1 MIRRGTGRSG
11 AEGSR
16 TAFRLILVA
25 AAAVSLVASRSLGF
39 AEQQLLGALL
49 AGEPGAA
56 AVEQLILDGAYD
68 RAESA
73 ARELLAGGSSSASLF
88 ALLALSEV
96 KAGKDDDAVCRWQ
109 AAQLLDHRLETTDLS
124 AYGAAGGFLSR
135 HGLDSVDL
143 PPAWDLGVIPPR
155 RERLVP
161 PRYTDAAKKARLQGI
176 VVVQAIISETGA
188 VLRPKVLKPMP
199 MGLDLAAL
207 DSVCDWH
214 FLPATI
220 KGVPIPLVLHLT
232 VNFKME

>member
-1 MIRRGTGRSG
+1 MNRRGTGRSG
-11 AEGSR
+11 AERGWTASR
-16 TAFRLILVA
+16 LNL
-25 AAAVSLVASRSLGF
+25 AAAVAVSLFGSRSLGI
-39 AEQQLLGALL
+39 AEQQSLGALV
-49 AGEPGAA
+49 AAEPAAA

-73 ARELLAGGSSSASLF
+73 ARELLEGGNSSASLF
-88 ALLALSEV
+88 ALLALSEA
-96 KAGKDDDAVCRWQ
+96 KAGKDDAAACRWQ
-109 AAQLLDHRLETTDLS
+109 AAQLLDHRLETADLS
-124 AYGAAGGFLSR
+124 AYGAAGAFLSR
-135 HGLDSVDL
+135 HGLDSLDL

-155 RERLVP
+155 REALVP